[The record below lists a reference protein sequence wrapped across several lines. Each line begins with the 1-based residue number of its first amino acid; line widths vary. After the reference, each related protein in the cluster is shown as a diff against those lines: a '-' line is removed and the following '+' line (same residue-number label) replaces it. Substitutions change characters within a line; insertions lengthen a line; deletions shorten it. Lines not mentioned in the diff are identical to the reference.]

1 MSMTE
6 TTTSIRVQYVD
17 PREVV
22 IKANVRTEVNLTRE
36 FVASIKRHGVIVPVI
51 GHPGEDGR
59 VTVEEGQ
66 RRILGAIEAERF
78 EVPAYIVPA
87 SDTEAIRIIR
97 QLIANDQ
104 RQELTEGER
113 AAAWKQL
120 ELDGLTV
127 TAIARELSEKPKR
140 VKAGLAVVGSEVATN
155 AVTEH
160 QLTLDQALVLIE
172 FEDDPTLVKALQ
184 DTARRNP
191 DGFTHYAQ
199 RLRDQRATE
208 RQIASLIEGF
218 TARGIRVIDWP
229 GWDDKT
235 TAAVEDLQDT
245 NGKPLTM
252 DGDDSYEGR
261 PGHAVAVRESWR
273 GVEFGHFVTD
283 FRTHGLRKTTSTGA
297 PVGKWTDEEKA
308 ERRTLIANNKAW
320 GSAEVVRR
328 EWLAAFLSR
337 RTLPKDAL
345 PFAGTVLVEN
355 TGQVRTALDSHHAL
369 AAELLGYEYKWGSTN
384 PLAALIAQNPAKTS
398 TVLVAVALAALEEDT
413 SKNTWRSPGTGDV
426 AYFTALQGW
435 GYTLSEVENL
445 VLGIHA
451 ESEPTDDDT
460 ESAGASATSEVVTE
474 PESGEVESVEPTP
487 EELAESGPEQPEEFT
502 QSDVAGRAVQDTASE

>member
-1 MSMTE
+1 MSNTE
-6 TTTSIRVQYVD
+6 TSTSIRVQYVD

-66 RRILGAIEAERF
+66 RRILAAIEAERF
-78 EVPAYIVPA
+78 EVPAYIVPE

-104 RQELTEGER
+104 RTALTEGER

-120 ELDGLTV
+120 ELDGLSV

-140 VKAGLAVVGSEVATN
+140 VKVGLAVVDSEVATN

-172 FEDDPTLVKALQ
+172 FEDDPKTVKALQ
-184 DTARRNP
+184 ETARNNP
-191 DGFTHYAQ
+191 DGFAHYAQ
-199 RLRDQRATE
+199 RLRDQRATD

-218 TARGIRVIDWP
+218 TQRGIRVIDWP
-229 GWDDKT
+229 GWDDKA
-235 TAAVEDLQDT
+235 TARVEDLQAADGT
-245 NGKPLTM
+245 PLTIE
-252 DGDDSYEGR
+252 SYEGK
-261 PGHAVAVRESWR
+261 PGHAIAVHESWR
-273 GVEFGHFVTD
+273 GVEFGHFVND
-283 FRTHGLRKTTSTGA
+283 FKSHGLRKPSATGA
-297 PVGKWTDEEKA
+297 PVGKWTEEEKA
-308 ERRTLIANNKAW
+308 GRRTLIANNKAW

-328 EWLAAFLSR
+328 EWLASFLSR

-345 PFAGTVLVEN
+345 AFAATVLVEH
-355 TGQVRTALDSHHAL
+355 TSQLRSALDDHHAVAL
-369 AAELLGYEYKWGSTN
+369 ELLDFEYKWGAAS
-384 PLAALIAQNPAKTS
+384 PLATLIEHNPAKTG
-398 TVLVAVALAALEEDT
+398 TVLVAVALAAMEGAT
-413 SKNTWRSPGTGDV
+413 SKNTWRSPNSDDV

-445 VLGIHA
+445 VLGISP
-451 ESEPTDDDT
+451 ET
-460 ESAGASATSEVVTE
+460 ASADEDGSPVDEASARDEAEVTE
-474 PESGEVESVEPTP
+474 PGDP
-487 EELAESGPEQPEEFT
+487 EMDAAQSDTGESGPDGSEQT
-502 QSDVAGRAVQDTASE
+502 DVVDQDTDSE